1 MGIDLSKIRGG
12 ETVSKEVIAYLIVK
26 LYFEEIA
33 RLGYKRKL
41 DLDAIIAAYFYVHNK
56 LEDRHLEKMVTQE
69 PEFVKEVEKEM
80 EKELV
85 KEKH

>member
-1 MGIDLSKIRGG
+1 MSLDLGKISGA
-12 ETVSKEVIAYLIVK
+12 ETVSREVIAYHIVK

-56 LEDRHLEKMVTQE
+56 LEDKHLEKMTDKE

-80 EKELV
+80 EKELA
-85 KEKH
+85 KEKQ